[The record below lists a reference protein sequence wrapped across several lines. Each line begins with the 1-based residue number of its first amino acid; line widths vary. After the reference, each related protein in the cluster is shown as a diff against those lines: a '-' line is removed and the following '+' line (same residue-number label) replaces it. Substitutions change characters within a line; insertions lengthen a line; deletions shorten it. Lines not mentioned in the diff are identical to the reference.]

1 MFRPYQPS
9 SPGPLER
16 LYGGENGYM
25 NANSP
30 QPNGFQALAMNRV
43 YTFYNYQNKYFCFN
57 DEINIVNFTDT
68 LYKRCF
74 EINKF
79 LKRIFL
85 LYLKYLIILIA
96 YYLIPLIFQ
105 I

>member
-1 MFRPYQPS
+1 
-9 SPGPLER
+9 
-16 LYGGENGYM
+16 M

-96 YYLIPLIFQ
+96 HYLIPLIIQ